1 MKLISEIQIKGFRSI
16 RDSRLSHLGDF
27 TSFAGLNNSG
37 KSNVLRA
44 LNAFFNGETDPRHPL
59 NLDLDYY
66 RLDLR
71 KKKAKR
77 ISIGVKLSLPGQFK
91 FRKGLQGVEKFLG
104 NKSFWITK
112 EWTRSELLPA
122 YHLNDSDKLNLED
135 RQKIDQFLQLINFR
149 YIPNRVLPID
159 VIRSE
164 HQALRDVLVRRL
176 GTRGKGQEEAFEAI
190 KDTSKKMVQA
200 LIERF
205 QQACPYEG
213 EVRLATPT
221 SWNEMVF
228 AFGYRLSRDGIEVED
243 AAQGSGIQSLL
254 MLETL
259 FLIDRDYFQ
268 KFGWRQAA
276 IWAVE
281 EPESSLHTTLEAQIA
296 AYLAGISLESASR
309 LQVLCT
315 THSDLMLQYSDS
327 AILVERKDVETK
339 FTPMRDV
346 RRMLETLSR
355 AGVSRWVHP
364 ILHSPLD
371 PLMLV
376 EGKYDEAFFQEAFRY
391 VRPKKRIRVQYLE
404 EISDAGAT
412 GGVDDLHRYVK
423 ANMQPIKAR
432 RKDAPVVVVL
442 DWDSAT
448 KKDAFAKLFGA
459 DDPFTVLVWPE
470 SCFNPKL
477 SKSFRGIERHFSNRM
492 IRQAKKK
499 ASDLFFRSTKGIW
512 SVQSSDFGKVKG
524 ILFEIVRE
532 GLEEEDF
539 IHTRSFIEETL
550 AAAGASQ

>member
-16 RDSRLSHLGDF
+16 RDSHLSGLGDF

-37 KSNVLRA
+37 KSNILRA
-44 LNAFFNGETDPRHPL
+44 LNAFFNGETDSRQAL

-66 RLDLR
+66 RPDLR

-77 ISIGVKLSLPGQFK
+77 ISIGVKFSLPGQFK
-91 FRKGLQGVEKFLG
+91 FRKGLQGVAKFLG
-104 NKSFWITK
+104 NKPFWITK
-112 EWTRSELLPA
+112 EWTRSEIVPT
-122 YHLNDSDKLNLED
+122 YYLNDSDKLNLED

-259 FLIDRDYFQ
+259 YLIDRDYFQ

-296 AYLAGISLESASR
+296 AYLAGI
-309 LQVLCT
+309 T
-315 THSDLMLQYSDS
+315 G
-327 AILVERKDVETK
+327 I
-339 FTPMRDV
+339 
-346 RRMLETLSR
+346 
-355 AGVSRWVHP
+355 
-364 ILHSPLD
+364 
-371 PLMLV
+371 
-376 EGKYDEAFFQEAFRY
+376 QE
-391 VRPKKRIRVQYLE
+391 
-404 EISDAGAT
+404 
-412 GGVDDLHRYVK
+412 
-423 ANMQPIKAR
+423 
-432 RKDAPVVVVL
+432 
-442 DWDSAT
+442 
-448 KKDAFAKLFGA
+448 
-459 DDPFTVLVWPE
+459 
-470 SCFNPKL
+470 
-477 SKSFRGIERHFSNRM
+477 
-492 IRQAKKK
+492 
-499 ASDLFFRSTKGIW
+499 
-512 SVQSSDFGKVKG
+512 
-524 ILFEIVRE
+524 
-532 GLEEEDF
+532 
-539 IHTRSFIEETL
+539 
-550 AAAGASQ
+550 

>member
-1 MKLISEIQIKGFRSI
+1 MKLISEIKIKGFRSI
-16 RDSRLSHLGDF
+16 RDSHLSGLGDF
-27 TSFAGLNNSG
+27 TGFAGLNNSG
-37 KSNVLRA
+37 KSNILRA
-44 LNAFFNGETDPRHPL
+44 LNAFFNGETDPGQAL

-66 RLDLR
+66 RPDLR

-77 ISIGVKLSLPGQFK
+77 ISIGVKFSLPGQFK
-91 FRKGLQGVEKFLG
+91 FRKGLQVVEKFLG
-104 NKSFWITK
+104 NKAFWITK
-112 EWTRSELLPA
+112 EWTRSEVLPA
-122 YHLNDSDKLNLED
+122 YYLNDGNKLNLED

-176 GTRGKGQEEAFEAI
+176 GTRGKGQEEAFNAI

-259 FLIDRDYFQ
+259 YLIDRDYFQ

-296 AYLAGISLESASR
+296 SYLAGISPESKSR

-327 AILVERKDVETK
+327 AILVERKDLETK
-339 FTPMRDV
+339 FSPMRDV

-364 ILHSPLD
+364 ILHHPLD
-371 PLMLV
+371 PLILV
-376 EGKYDEAFFQEAFRY
+376 EGKFDEAFFQEAFRY
-391 VRPKKRIRVQYLE
+391 FRPKKRVRVQYLE
-404 EISDAGAT
+404 QISDGGST
-412 GGVDDLHRYVK
+412 GGVEDLYRYVK
-423 ANMQPIKAR
+423 SNIQPIKAR
-432 RKDAPVVVVL
+432 RKDAPVIVVL
-442 DWDSAT
+442 DWDSAS
-448 KKDAFAKLFGA
+448 KKETFAKLFTTN
-459 DDPFTVLVWPE
+459 DPFKVLAWPE
-470 SCFNPKL
+470 SSFNPKL
-477 SKSFRGIERHFSNRM
+477 SKSFRGIERHFSDRM
-492 IRQAKKK
+492 IRQARKE
-499 ASDLFFRSTKGIW
+499 APDLFFRSAKKIW
-512 SVQSSDFGKVKG
+512 SVQSGDLGKVKE
-524 ILFEIVRE
+524 ILFECVQE

-539 IHTRSFIEETL
+539 NYARSFVEETL
-550 AAAGASQ
+550 AAAGVSQ